1 MPLRGQPPMGG
12 RVAEQVTDAPRL
24 PTLEGVAEVVE
35 GKRVTWAEG
44 FFDLVFVLAVTQVAT
59 LLGEHH
65 QWWGLGRAFV
75 ILALVYRTWVTTSLQ
90 TNRLSRDS
98 MRDRITLFGVGLG
111 GVVMAIAIPH
121 VYDMGALQFVLA
133 YWAAR
138 VLLWVRYVP
147 QLKPKLN
154 TSLGLSVVVIGPLLL
169 LGAFLSDNA
178 REIAWLVGALID
190 LGTVAF
196 LGRQHRLIH
205 YDHSHLM
212 ERFGLFVLI
221 ALGESMVD
229 LGLPLARQATVI
241 RPLELLAVAI
251 CFLVV
256 CTLWW
261 TYFDH
266 SNAAI
271 TVALHGSRKH
281 IVVSRHVTYGHFGVI
296 GGIVCIAVGFEQMVT
311 RPGDTMTFTHLN
323 LLYGGAIL
331 LLSSMVY
338 MRYAMSKVWRV
349 ARMIAVPVLFVLLYV
364 SLLVPGF
371 VATALLAAALFGLVT
386 VEKRFP
392 GFSSRGAVP
401 AREEAQA

>member
-1 MPLRGQPPMGG
+1 M
-12 RVAEQVTDAPRL
+12 AEA
-24 PTLEGVAEVVE
+24 VE

-65 QWWGLGRAFV
+65 QWWGLGRAFI

-98 MRDRITLFGVGLG
+98 TRDRITLFAVGLG
-111 GVVMAIAIPH
+111 GMTMAIAIPH
-121 VYDMGALQFVLA
+121 VYDTGALQFVLA

-138 VLLWVRYVP
+138 IVLWVRYIP
-147 QLKPKLN
+147 RFTPKLN
-154 TSLGLSVVVIGPLLL
+154 TSLGLSVTVVGPMLLI
-169 LGAFLSDNA
+169 GAFLPDTW
-178 REIAWLVGALID
+178 REVVWLVAALID
-190 LGTVAF
+190 LGTVAL

-221 ALGESMVD
+221 ALGESIVD
-229 LGLPLARQATVI
+229 LSLPLARQATVI
-241 RPLELLAVAI
+241 RPLELLAVAV
-251 CFLVV
+251 CFAVV

-261 TYFDH
+261 TYFDRA
-266 SNAAI
+266 NAAI
-271 TVALHGSRKH
+271 TTALAGSRKH
-281 IVVSRHVTYGHFGVI
+281 IVVSRHVAYGHFGVI

-311 RPGDTMTFTHLN
+311 QPAATMTFTHLN

-338 MRYAMSKVWRV
+338 MRYAMSRVWRV
-349 ARMIAVPVLFVLLYV
+349 ARMTAVGVLLVLLYV
-364 SLLVPGF
+364 SLLVPGI

-386 VEKRFP
+386 VEKRWP
-392 GFSSRGAVP
+392 GFSSRGGER
-401 AREEAQA
+401 AREEAEA